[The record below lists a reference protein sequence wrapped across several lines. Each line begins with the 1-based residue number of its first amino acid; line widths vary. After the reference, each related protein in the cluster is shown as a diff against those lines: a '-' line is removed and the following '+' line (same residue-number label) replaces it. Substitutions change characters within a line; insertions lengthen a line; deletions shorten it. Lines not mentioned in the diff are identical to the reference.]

1 VAAGNGLPLSKTLQ
15 PLTPEGEPRWEIRR
29 YFPKWFP
36 FRGQGLTAMR
46 HRLSIFLMTASLV
59 LLAVFLVFFL
69 KKTWQDELD
78 QLKKETAFLF
88 ASSIHSIEG
97 ELLDKLVMRRMT
109 GSSSEPGNVFL
120 FKNRRVEK
128 DSVKVMAIIDGQEM
142 GGWKDSTVS
151 VKIHARETGGGAEMS
166 GSLSMVI
173 AMSGREGDS
182 LIVKTNG
189 KDVLPVLQTNFEK
202 AVKTAGLPV
211 GYRIVRWPQDSL
223 APGEATLTG
232 SYFDLSSGEKY
243 AVELSAYSGYVFR
256 QMWLQVLFSVV
267 LFVCVALAF
276 FTIFKSLRE
285 QYRLTEL
292 KNDFI
297 QNMTHELKTPIAT
310 VGVAIEALQN
320 FDALQ
325 NPERTREYLDISR
338 GELGRLSLLVD
349 KVLRM
354 SQFEKAVPELK
365 LETLDLEALTGEVLA
380 SMKLQFEKAGAEV
393 NFETS
398 GSGCFLEGDRL
409 HLASVVY
416 NLLDNALKY
425 SPGRPVITVGMEQV
439 NGQIYLRIGDN
450 GTGIP
455 QEYQDRIFEKFFRV
469 PAGAVHNV
477 KGHGLGLS
485 YVASVV
491 QKHRG
496 RIEVE
501 KNEPQ
506 GTVFKII
513 LPQTE
518 KRAA

>member
-1 VAAGNGLPLSKTLQ
+1 
-15 PLTPEGEPRWEIRR
+15 
-29 YFPKWFP
+29 
-36 FRGQGLTAMR
+36 MR

-69 KKTWQDELD
+69 KKTWQDELG
-78 QLKKETAFLF
+78 QLKKETSFLF
-88 ASSIHSIEG
+88 ANSIHSIEG
-97 ELLDKLVMRRMT
+97 ELLDQLLMRRT
-109 GSSSEPGNVFL
+109 AGGDSEPGNIFL
-120 FKNRRVEK
+120 FKNRQIEA
-128 DSVKVMAIIDGQEM
+128 DSVKVMAFIEGDQPGI
-142 GGWKDSTVS
+142 WADSTVS
-151 VKIHARETGGGAEMS
+151 VKIHARETTDGGPEMS

-173 AMSGREGDS
+173 AMSSREGGDS
-182 LIVKTNG
+182 LMKKNG
-189 KDVLPVLQTNFEK
+189 AKDVLPVLKTNFEK

-211 GYRIVRWPQDSL
+211 SYKIVNWQNDSL
-223 APGEATLTG
+223 APDDAIVSG

-243 AVELSAYSGYVFR
+243 AVELSGFNAYIFR
-256 QMWLQVLFSVV
+256 QMWPQVLFSLV

-276 FTIFKSLRE
+276 YLIFKSLRE
-285 QYRLTEL
+285 QRRLTEL

-365 LETLDLEALTGEVLA
+365 LETLDLEALTAEVLT

-393 NFETS
+393 KFETS

-425 SPGRPVITVGMEQV
+425 SPGRPVISVGLEQV

-450 GTGIP
+450 GAGIP
-455 QEYQDRIFEKFFRV
+455 PEYQDRIFEKFFRV

-491 QKHRG
+491 RKHRG
-496 RIEVE
+496 SIEVE
-501 KNEPQ
+501 SNQPQ

>member
-1 VAAGNGLPLSKTLQ
+1 
-15 PLTPEGEPRWEIRR
+15 
-29 YFPKWFP
+29 
-36 FRGQGLTAMR
+36 MR

-69 KKTWQDELD
+69 KKTWQDELG
-78 QLKKETAFLF
+78 QLKKETSFLF
-88 ASSIHSIEG
+88 ANSIHSIEG
-97 ELLDKLVMRRMT
+97 ELLDKLVMRRMA
-109 GSSSEPGNVFL
+109 GGDSEPGNVFL
-120 FKNRRVEK
+120 FKNRQIEA
-128 DSVKVMAIIDGQEM
+128 DSVKVMAIFNGQEM
-142 GGWKDSTVS
+142 NGWKDSTVS
-151 VKIHARETGGGAEMS
+151 VKIHARETGGGGPEMS

-182 LIVKTNG
+182 LTVKTSG
-189 KDVLPVLQTNFEK
+189 KDVLPVLETNFEK

-211 GYRIVRWPQDSL
+211 NYRIVRWQQDSL
-223 APGEATLTG
+223 APGEAELTG

-243 AVELSAYSGYVFR
+243 AVELSAYNGYVFR
-256 QMWLQVLFSVV
+256 QMWPQALFSVV

-276 FTIFKSLRE
+276 YLIFKSLRE
-285 QYRLTEL
+285 QQRLTEL

-325 NPERTREYLDISR
+325 NPERTLEYLDISR
-338 GELGRLSLLVD
+338 GELSRLSLLVD

-365 LETLDLEALTGEVLA
+365 LETLDLEALTGEVLT

-398 GSGCFLEGDRL
+398 GGGCFLEGDRL

-425 SPGRPVITVGMEQV
+425 SPGQPVITVGLEQV

-450 GTGIP
+450 GAGIP
-455 QEYQDRIFEKFFRV
+455 PEYQGRIFEKFFRV

-496 RIEVE
+496 SIEVE